1 MHTCLYCQICVSIQR
16 GVKRQFSKSSNC
28 LEMRYGNVFWG
39 MCDEMDWLEKHK
51 LIYGLHTQESSGE
64 QIVLSARIK
73 GGPFLVSGIVGFR
86 VILSS
91 VWINCAKMTVECLCS
106 IIVTPHQVFCP
117 MNNYNRVWMFFREQI
132 VQSTRIKGG
141 PFLVSGI
148 VGFRVIVSSVWINH
162 AKMTVE
168 CLHRFSF
175 RETPY
180 QVLCLMKKKV
190 SFFGGG
196 GGIALN

>member
-86 VILSS
+86 VILS
-91 VWINCAKMTVECLCS
+91 
-106 IIVTPHQVFCP
+106 
-117 MNNYNRVWMFFREQI
+117 
-132 VQSTRIKGG
+132 
-141 PFLVSGI
+141 LV
-148 VGFRVIVSSVWINH
+148 
-162 AKMTVE
+162 
-168 CLHRFSF
+168 
-175 RETPY
+175 
-180 QVLCLMKKKV
+180 
-190 SFFGGG
+190 
-196 GGIALN
+196 